1 MKKLFL
7 LFMLLLSLLA
17 NAQDNG
23 EKKFYKYAIVSYTE
37 SMDNS
42 DFTVK
47 IDDGL
52 KIDYFRGSNK
62 QKFHVSTPAAAL
74 LYFESLGWQLVQI
87 GVAPKEQG
95 TVPYLTYWVF
105 KCPCSKEEYDKVLQ
119 NAVR

>member
-1 MKKLFL
+1 MKKLLL
-7 LFMLLLSLLA
+7 LFMLLLPLLA
-17 NAQDNG
+17 NAQDND

-37 SMDNS
+37 SMDNE

-87 GVAPKEQG
+87 GIAPKEQG
-95 TVPYLTYWVF
+95 TMPYLTYWVF
-105 KCPCSKEEYDKVLQ
+105 KCPCSKEEYEKVLQ
-119 NAVR
+119 KSVR

>member
-1 MKKLFL
+1 MKNLFL
-7 LFMLLLSLLA
+7 LLMMLLPLLA
-17 NAQDNG
+17 NAQDND

-37 SMDNS
+37 SMDNE

-87 GVAPKEQG
+87 GIAPKEQG
-95 TVPYLTYWVF
+95 TMPYLTYWVF
-105 KCPCSKEEYDKVLQ
+105 KCPCSKEEYEKVLQ
-119 NAVR
+119 KAVR

>member
-1 MKKLFL
+1 MNKLLPL
-7 LFMLLLSLLA
+7 LMLLLSLMA
-17 NAQDNG
+17 NAQDN
-23 EKKFYKYAIVSYTE
+23 EDKKYYKYTIVSYTE
-37 SMDNS
+37 SMDND

-52 KIDYFRGSNK
+52 TIDYFRGSNK

-87 GVAPKEQG
+87 GVTPKEQG
-95 TVPYLTYWVF
+95 AVPYLTYWVF
-105 KCPCSKEEYDKVLQ
+105 KCPCSKEEYDKVIQ